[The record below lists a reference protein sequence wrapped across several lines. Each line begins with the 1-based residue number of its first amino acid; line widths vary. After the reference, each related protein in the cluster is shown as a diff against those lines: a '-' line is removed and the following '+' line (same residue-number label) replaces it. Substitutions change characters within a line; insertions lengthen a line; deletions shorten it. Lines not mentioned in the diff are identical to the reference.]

1 MKFGKDFLKPNLHQ
15 SYKGLINGFGN
26 KYKKFNKITAQKN
39 VKISRFRVFKSTKL
53 ISNALINFFSNRIS
67 L

>member
-15 SYKGLINGFGN
+15 SYKRLINGLGN

-39 VKISRFRVFKSTKL
+39 IKINRVFKSTKL
-53 ISNALINFFSNRIS
+53 ISNALINSFSNGIS